1 MSKKPYN
8 PLMKIFFLGPEGTNS
23 DLAARNIF
31 KDNAKFVPLPSIEDI
46 FEKVAMSHSYYGVI
60 PFENS
65 YQGVINSSLNCL
77 IDYDLKI
84 LREFNFSVSHHLCSA
99 NAEFDLQKIKK
110 ITSHPQVFGQC
121 NNWIRNNLPDV
132 EKVVATS
139 TAEAASKAVHD
150 NEFFCIA
157 NSYAIELFNL
167 HTHLEN
173 IQDSNDNKTRF
184 LVIGKSIEEKADQ
197 NKTSVM
203 INIADKPGSLMS
215 ILQPFT
221 ELNIN
226 MTRIETRPS
235 RNNDYLHTFFIDF
248 EGYYEDEIII
258 KLLEKLEKMSEEL
271 RIIGSYSVLN

>member
-84 LREFNFSVSHHLCSA
+84 LREYNFSVSHHLCSA
-99 NAEFDLQKIKK
+99 NAEFDLHKIKK

-139 TAEAASKAVHD
+139 TAEAATKAVHD

-271 RIIGSYSVLN
+271 RIIGSYYVLN

>member
-99 NAEFDLQKIKK
+99 NAEFDLHKIKK

-235 RNNDYLHTFFIDF
+235 RNNDFLHTFFIDF

>member
-99 NAEFDLQKIKK
+99 NADFDLHKIKK

-248 EGYYEDEIII
+248 EGYYEDEVII
-258 KLLEKLEKMSEEL
+258 KLLEKLENMSEEL

>member
-31 KDNAKFVPLPSIEDI
+31 KDIAKFVPLPSIEDI

-84 LREFNFSVSHHLCSA
+84 LREYNFSVSHHLCSA
-99 NAEFDLQKIKK
+99 NAEFDLHKIKK

>member
-99 NAEFDLQKIKK
+99 NTEFDLHKINK

>member
-31 KDNAKFVPLPSIEDI
+31 KDNDKFVPLPSIEDI

-99 NAEFDLQKIKK
+99 NAEFDLHKIKK

-139 TAEAASKAVHD
+139 TAKAASKAVHD

>member
-99 NAEFDLQKIKK
+99 NAEFDLHKIKK

-139 TAEAASKAVHD
+139 TAKAASKAVHD

-248 EGYYEDEIII
+248 EGYYEDENYI

>member
-8 PLMKIFFLGPEGTNS
+8 PQMKIFFLGPEGTNS

-31 KDNAKFVPLPSIEDI
+31 EDKAKFVPLPSIEDI

-84 LREFNFSVSHHLCSA
+84 LKEFNFSVSHHLCSA
-99 NAEFDLQKIKK
+99 NTDFDLNKIKK

-121 NNWIRNNLPDV
+121 NNWIRNNLPGV

-139 TAEAASKAVHD
+139 TAEAASKAVEN

-157 NSYAIELFNL
+157 NSYAIELFKL

-184 LVIGKSIEEKADQ
+184 LVIGKSIEEKSDQ

-248 EGYYEDEIII
+248 EGYYEDEVII
-258 KLLEKLEKMSEEL
+258 KLLEKLEDMSEEL

>member
-8 PLMKIFFLGPEGTNS
+8 PQMKIFFLGPEGTNS

-31 KDNAKFVPLPSIEDI
+31 ENKATFVPLPSIEDI

-84 LREFNFSVSHHLCSA
+84 LKEFNFSVSHHLCSA
-99 NAEFDLQKIKK
+99 NTDFDLNKIKK

-121 NNWIRNNLPDV
+121 NNWIRNNLPGV

-139 TAEAASKAVHD
+139 TAEAASKAVEN

-157 NSYAIELFNL
+157 NSYAIELFKL

-184 LVIGKSIEEKADQ
+184 LVIGKSIEEKSDQ

-203 INIADKPGSLMS
+203 INIADEPGSLMS

-248 EGYYEDEIII
+248 EGYYEDEVII
-258 KLLEKLEKMSEEL
+258 KLLEKLEDMSEEL

>member
-31 KDNAKFVPLPSIEDI
+31 DDSAKYIPLPSIEDI

-84 LREFNFSVSHHLCSA
+84 LKEFNFSVSHNLCSM
-99 NAEFDLQKIKK
+99 NEDVDLSSIKK

-121 NNWIRNNLPDV
+121 NTWIRKNIPDA
-132 EKVVATS
+132 EKIIATS
-139 TAEAASKAVHD
+139 TAEAASETTKD
-150 NEFFCIA
+150 KDLFCIA
-157 NSYAIELFNL
+157 NTYAIELFGL
-167 HTHLEN
+167 HTHQEN

-184 LVIGKSIEEKADQ
+184 LVIGKSIEDKSEH

-215 ILQPFT
+215 ILKPFT

-235 RNNDYLHTFFIDF
+235 RNNQYLHTFFIDF
-248 EGYYEDEIII
+248 EGYYEDAIVIE
-258 KLLEKLEKMSEEL
+258 LLEKLENMSEEL
-271 RIIGSYSVLN
+271 RVIGSYAVLN

>member
-99 NAEFDLQKIKK
+99 NAEFNLHKIKK

-157 NSYAIELFNL
+157 NSYAIELFDL

>member
-99 NAEFDLQKIKK
+99 NTEFDLHKIKK

-203 INIADKPGSLMS
+203 INIADRPGSLMS

>member
-84 LREFNFSVSHHLCSA
+84 LKEFNFSVSHHLCSA
-99 NAEFDLQKIKK
+99 NPDFDLRKIKK

-121 NNWIRNNLPDV
+121 NNWIRNYLPDV

>member
-99 NAEFDLQKIKK
+99 NAEFDLNKIKK

>member
-1 MSKKPYN
+1 MPKKPYN

-31 KDNAKFVPLPSIEDI
+31 KGDAEFVPLPSIEDI

-84 LREFNFSVSHHLCSA
+84 LKEFNFSVSHHLCSA
-99 NAEFDLQKIKK
+99 NNDFDLHEIKK

-121 NNWIRNNLPDV
+121 NNWIRNNLPEV

-139 TAEAASKAVHD
+139 TAEAASKAVKD
-150 NEFFCIA
+150 NMLFCIA
-157 NSYAIELFNL
+157 NSYAIELFKL

-184 LVIGKSIEEKADQ
+184 LVIGKSIEEKAQ
-197 NKTSVM
+197 KNKTSVM
-203 INIADKPGSLMS
+203 LNIADKPGSLMS

-258 KLLEKLEKMSEEL
+258 ELLEKLEKMSEEL

>member
-99 NAEFDLQKIKK
+99 NAEFNLHKIKK

-167 HTHLEN
+167 HTHIEN

-235 RNNDYLHTFFIDF
+235 RNNDFLHTFFIDF

>member
-8 PLMKIFFLGPEGTNS
+8 PQMKIFFLGPEGTNS

-99 NAEFDLQKIKK
+99 NAEFDLHKIKK

-173 IQDSNDNKTRF
+173 IQDSSDNKTRF

>member
-31 KDNAKFVPLPSIEDI
+31 DETAKYMPLPSIEDI

-84 LREFNFSVSHHLCSA
+84 LKEFNFSVSHNLCSM
-99 NAEFDLQKIKK
+99 NEDFDINSIKR

-121 NNWIRNNLPDV
+121 NNWIRTNIPDV
-132 EKVVATS
+132 EKIIATS
-139 TAEAASKAVHD
+139 TAEAASEATKD
-150 NEFFCIA
+150 KELFCIA
-157 NSYAIELFNL
+157 NSYAIELFGL
-167 HTHLEN
+167 HTHQEN

-184 LVIGKSIEEKADQ
+184 LVIGKSIEDKSVR

-215 ILQPFT
+215 ILKPFT

-235 RNNDYLHTFFIDF
+235 RNNQYLHTFFIDF
-248 EGYYEDEIII
+248 EGYYEDEIVIQ
-258 KLLEKLEKMSEEL
+258 LLEKLENMSEEL
-271 RIIGSYSVLN
+271 RVIGSYAVLN

>member
-99 NAEFDLQKIKK
+99 NAEFDLHKIKK

-248 EGYYEDEIII
+248 EGYYEDEVII
-258 KLLEKLEKMSEEL
+258 KLLEKLENMSEEL

>member
-99 NAEFDLQKIKK
+99 NAEFDLHKIKK

-157 NSYAIELFNL
+157 NSYAIELFDL

>member
-8 PLMKIFFLGPEGTNS
+8 PQMKIFFLGPEGTNS

-31 KDNAKFVPLPSIEDI
+31 ENKATFVPLPSIEDI

-84 LREFNFSVSHHLCSA
+84 LKEFNFSVSHHLCSA
-99 NAEFDLQKIKK
+99 NTDFDLNKIKK

-121 NNWIRNNLPDV
+121 NSWIRNNLPGV

-139 TAEAASKAVHD
+139 TAEAASKAVEN

-157 NSYAIELFNL
+157 NSYAIELFKL

-184 LVIGKSIEEKADQ
+184 LVIGKSIEEKSDQ

-203 INIADKPGSLMS
+203 INIADEPGSLMS

-248 EGYYEDEIII
+248 EGYYEDEVII
-258 KLLEKLEKMSEEL
+258 KLLEKLEDMSEEL

>member
-8 PLMKIFFLGPEGTNS
+8 PLMKVFFLGPEGTNS

-31 KDNAKFVPLPSIEDI
+31 RESAEFVPLPSIEDI

-84 LREFNFSVSHHLCSA
+84 LKEFNFSVSHNLCSV
-99 NAEFDLQKIKK
+99 NKNFDLNSIKK

-121 NNWIRNNLPDV
+121 NNWIRQNIPDA

-139 TAEAASKAVHD
+139 TAEAASQAAID
-150 NEFFCIA
+150 NKIFCIA
-157 NSYAIELFNL
+157 NSYAIELFKL

-184 LVIGKSIEEKADQ
+184 LVIGKSIEERSEQ

-203 INIADKPGSLMS
+203 LNIVDKPGSLMS

-221 ELNIN
+221 EFNIN

-248 EGYYEDEIII
+248 EGYYEDEVVL
-258 KLLEKLEKMSEEL
+258 KLLEKLENMSEEL